1 MAKHQGSIA
10 KPGIMV
16 EVVFSITQPLFD
28 NISNYNIITGNSML
42 AGGVMAHMIQ
52 IGNSKGIRI
61 PQAIIK
67 QTGFENKELA
77 FKVVPEGLLITPV
90 PQPRSQ
96 WAEQV
101 EQALTLQS
109 DVADQEWL
117 DAELTDEDTTW

>member
-1 MAKHQGSIA
+1 
-10 KPGIMV
+10 
-16 EVVFSITQPLFD
+16 
-28 NISNYNIITGNSML
+28 
-42 AGGVMAHMIQ
+42 MAHMIQ

-61 PQAIIK
+61 PQTIIK

-96 WAEQV
+96 WVEQV
-101 EQALTLQS
+101 EQALSAQP

-117 DAELTDEDTTW
+117 DAELTDEDATW